1 MAKRKKHVP
10 VTDYDMTMYTVHDP
24 VLMWY
29 GVFVKRIDDEAVY
42 EIEAV
47 AFSPSELLKTFNDA
61 GWLVEQ
67 GLTAGQLI
75 LPEMGDYKVRYF
87 SPK

>member
-1 MAKRKKHVP
+1 MSKRKKHVP
-10 VTDYDMTMYTVHDP
+10 VTDYDITMYTVHDP

-29 GVFVKRIDDEAVY
+29 GVFVKRIDDVAQW

-47 AFSPSELLKTFNDA
+47 AYSPSELLKTFNDA

-67 GLTAGQLI
+67 GLNEHQLV

-87 SPK
+87 STK